1 MAVKCSKCDET
12 TYEVVDAETDVK
24 GRAFVLVKCKKCEQT
39 IILPKDE
46 WEADG

>member
-1 MAVKCSKCDET
+1 MAVKCSRCDEP
-12 TYEVVDAETDVK
+12 TYEVVDTETDVK

-46 WEADG
+46 WQAD